1 MFTNIYFNEI
11 KCLKSNYKPTSNMSK
26 QYNLLEYLSSAL
38 LDNYL
43 CQVFAVH
50 GLLRVYGGA
59 REPPH
64 PVHSTDKQN

>member
-1 MFTNIYFNEI
+1 
-11 KCLKSNYKPTSNMSK
+11 MSK

-43 CQVFAVH
+43 CQVVAVH
-50 GLLRVYGGA
+50 GLLREYGGA